1 MTSFDCFLHKRKR
14 FEFNLKRYQFEKKME
29 FGIII
34 GSTFLIFC
42 VQDFKSFNKEFQSP
56 RLPFNC
62 ISRLS
67 HQAENISLLLDK
79 VKKVLITYLI
89 KHQLC

>member
-1 MTSFDCFLHKRKR
+1 MTSFGCFEEENAL
-14 FEFNLKRYQFEKKME
+14 NLTLNEISLKKKE
-29 FGIII
+29 IGIII

-42 VQDFKSFNKEFQSP
+42 VQHFKSFNKEFQSP